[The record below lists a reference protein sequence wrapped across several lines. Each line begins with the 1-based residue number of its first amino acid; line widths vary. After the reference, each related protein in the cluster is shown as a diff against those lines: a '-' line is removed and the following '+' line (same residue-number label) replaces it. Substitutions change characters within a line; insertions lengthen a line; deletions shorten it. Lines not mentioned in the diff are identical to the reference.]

1 MTRLLSMVA
10 GWKGYALLAAAMLAV
25 GFGSGWTVRDWKA
38 GAEAAK
44 AAKAETKQAVRVIYR
59 ERAQADVTSAV
70 ETKAAQA
77 QVQIRTVTRTIIEK
91 VPEYVSVADD
101 SRCVVPVG
109 FVRIHDAAATGNPL
123 PEPSGEL
130 DGRAAASEASS
141 VTLSRLAEATA
152 ENYGTYQAVAR
163 QLVDLQDWIRQ
174 QQAVTNAP

>member
-1 MTRLLSMVA
+1 MIA
-10 GWKGYALLAAAMLAV
+10 GWKGYALLSVAMLAV

-38 GAEAAK
+38 GAEAEK
-44 AAKAETKQAVRVIYR
+44 AAKAETKQAVRGIYR

-77 QVQIRTVTRTIIEK
+77 QVQIRTVTKTIIER

-109 FVRIHDAAATGNPL
+109 FVRVHDAAAAGNPL
-123 PEPSGEL
+123 SEPSGEL
-130 DGRAAASEASS
+130 DGGAATSEAPT
-141 VTLSRLAEATA
+141 VTLSRLAEVTA
-152 ENYGTYQAVAR
+152 ENYGTYQSVAR
-163 QLVDLQDWIRQ
+163 QLVDLQSWVRQ

>member
-10 GWKGYALLAAAMLAV
+10 GWRGYAILAAAMLAI

-70 ETKAAQA
+70 ETKAVEA
-77 QVQIRTVTRTIIEK
+77 QVQIRTVTRTIVERI
-91 VPEYVSVADD
+91 PIYVTPDADD
-101 SRCVVPVG
+101 RCVVPVG
-109 FVRIHDAAATGNPL
+109 FVRVHDAAATGNPL
-123 PEPSGEL
+123 PEPSGEP
-130 DGRAAASEASS
+130 DGGAAASEAST
-141 VTLSRLAEATA
+141 VTLSWLAEVTA
-152 ENYGTYQAVAR
+152 DNYGTYQTVAR
-163 QLVDLQDWIRQ
+163 QLSDLQDWIRQ